1 MNASSISVRKAFAH
15 TTAALKT
22 VAFEAVALDAAR
34 RRADNACRRSE
45 RKTKKAML
53 LVKKVVKIL
62 KTERKANKAKNKDCH
77 SPELE
82 EKELD
87 VLLQRYRALGDE
99 YLEKKKKLG
108 ALTDPV
114 RVKHALSIALDTSI
128 LTM

>member
-1 MNASSISVRKAFAH
+1 MNTSSIYVRKAIAR

-22 VAFEAVALDAAR
+22 VAFEAVTLDAAR
-34 RRADNACRRSE
+34 RRAENAYRL
-45 RKTKKAML
+45 KKAML
-53 LVKKVVKIL
+53 LFKKVVKVL
-62 KTERKANKAKNKDCH
+62 KTEKKAKKAKNKDCH

-87 VLLQRYRALGDE
+87 VLLQRYKALGDE
-99 YLEKKKKLG
+99 YLEKKKKKLD

-114 RVKHALSIALDTSI
+114 RVKHALFIALDTSI

>member
-1 MNASSISVRKAFAH
+1 MNASSISVRKAFAR

-22 VAFEAVALDAAR
+22 VAFEAVALDAAS
-34 RRADNACRRSE
+34 RRAKNARRL
-45 RKTKKAML
+45 KKAML
-53 LVKKVVKIL
+53 LVKKVMKIL
-62 KTERKANKAKNKDCH
+62 KTERKAKKAKNKDCH

-82 EKELD
+82 EKEPD
-87 VLLQRYRALGDE
+87 VSLQRYKALGDE
-99 YLEKKKKLG
+99 YLKLA

>member
-1 MNASSISVRKAFAH
+1 MNTSSISVRKAFAR

-34 RRADNACRRSE
+34 RRAENACRL
-45 RKTKKAML
+45 KKAML

-62 KTERKANKAKNKDCH
+62 KTERKANKAKNKD
-77 SPELE
+77 S
-82 EKELD
+82 
-87 VLLQRYRALGDE
+87 LGDE
-99 YLEKKKKLG
+99 YLEKKKKLD